1 MSYPSAYPDW
11 FRSLVAT
18 AAIAA
23 LIGVISAAILLVT
36 GCASWSHPT
45 KPASAFYQDE
55 YACDKDV
62 AATQDP
68 MRAMMM
74 KDRCMRLKGWRQ

>member
-1 MSYPSAYPDW
+1 MSYPSAFPDW
-11 FRSLVAT
+11 FRALVVT

-23 LIGVISAAILLVT
+23 ALGAFALLIG
-36 GCASWSHPT
+36 CATWSHPT